1 MNINLSDKQKKG
13 AIVIGNSSTL
23 LLQENGDLID
33 QFETVI
39 RLNSYITEG
48 YEKYVGTKTDIWVR
62 AKNHEIEYR
71 DGRQFSEVWLKP
83 GWNKGNINGRVTSH
97 IGIPVYNS
105 SESTIIDLPASNFTG
120 RSWTTGFCAI
130 KFAIE
135 RFENVTVTGF
145 NFYSNIVEGSKTIF
159 RPHYYRSE
167 APAGYATALN
177 LTGLGTLKSGKYNRH
192 NVGKERE
199 EVIKLYKNKNLNL
212 LNTDEIIDPIKCN
225 EMLDQKNLKPCFR
238 YIPKHLIELYKA
250 KGCSF
255 FGVENEFDIEKTIRE
270 AKHA

>member
-135 RFENVTVTGF
+135 RFENVTV
-145 NFYSNIVEGSKTIF
+145 I
-159 RPHYYRSE
+159 
-167 APAGYATALN
+167 
-177 LTGLGTLKSGKYNRH
+177 
-192 NVGKERE
+192 
-199 EVIKLYKNKNLNL
+199 
-212 LNTDEIIDPIKCN
+212 PI
-225 EMLDQKNLKPCFR
+225 L
-238 YIPKHLIELYKA
+238 
-250 KGCSF
+250 
-255 FGVENEFDIEKTIRE
+255 
-270 AKHA
+270 